1 MTPPCQ
7 NLLENQTAKVELIFL
22 LVLLNYQ
29 LREIVGPVFS
39 YNLVLRD
46 VNIGIVFPLPYIAK
60 VTV

>member
-7 NLLENQTAKVELIFL
+7 NLLENRTATVELIFL
-22 LVLLNYQ
+22 LELLNTSYVK
-29 LREIVGPVFS
+29 LWDLFFS

-46 VNIGIVFPLPYIAK
+46 VNIGIIFALPYIAK